1 MTVMAGLDLGTAE
14 PLGATWDGRGINFAL
29 FSANGERVELCLFV
43 ESGAREVCRL
53 PLPGRTGDIWHG
65 YLADAG
71 PGLVYGYRVYGPYA
85 PERGHRFNAN
95 KLLLDPYAR
104 EITAP
109 FRWNRAN
116 FAYDIE
122 SAHGDGAFDATD
134 NAVFVPKGIVTGP
147 TMAAD
152 PGPRIPWR
160 DTIIYEMHVK
170 GMTQRHPAIADAQRG
185 TFAALATPA
194 ILGYLTSLGVTTVEL
209 LPVFAFAD
217 ETHLVRRGLRNYW
230 GYNPASFFALDP
242 RYGRGFQDMVAAYH
256 AAGIEVILDVVYNHT
271 AESDRLGP
279 TLSLRG
285 IDNAS
290 YYWLDERQDYV
301 NHSGCGNTLNASHP
315 QVQRLVL
322 DSLRYWA
329 SATGV
334 DGFRFDLAATLARTR
349 EGFCAS
355 NSLLAL
361 IGRDPTLSRLKLI
374 AEPWDVNGNF
384 LGQLDAP
391 WREWNDSYRDTLRA
405 FWRGDGGMRGRMA
418 TAVSGSSDVVSAPT
432 NGINFITA
440 HDGFTLED
448 VVSFSKK
455 HNAAN
460 GEGNYDGSNYNLS
473 SGYGVEGAT
482 KDPVI
487 RGKRM
492 RQKCNFIASLMV
504 SQGVPMLLAG
514 DEFGQ
519 TQHGNNNAY
528 CQDNE
533 TAWLDWSLLPKNED
547 LVLFVRE
554 AIAMRKAFPELR
566 RESFFTG
573 DGDIV
578 WLRPD
583 GGTMAETDWD
593 DPEQCAFGFLIEN
606 KLLVFLNSGA
616 ATSEQVLPSGNWRTI
631 LSSGE
636 GGHSLTVLER
646 TDV

>member
-1 MTVMAGLDLGTAE
+1 MTVMAGLDVGTAE

-29 FSANGERVELCLFV
+29 FSAHGERVELCLFD
-43 ESGAREVCRL
+43 EGGAREVCRL

-65 YLADAG
+65 YLADAR
-71 PGLVYGYRVYGPYA
+71 PGLVYGYRVHGPYA
-85 PERGHRFNAN
+85 PERGHRFNAH

-109 FRWNRAN
+109 YLWNRAN
-116 FAYDIE
+116 FAYDVE
-122 SAHGDGAFDATD
+122 SARGDGAFDATD

-147 TMAAD
+147 TSAAD
-152 PGPRIPWR
+152 SGPGIPWR

-170 GMTQRHPAIADAQRG
+170 GMTQRHPAIPEAQRG
-185 TFAALATPA
+185 TFAALASPT
-194 ILGYLTSLGVTTVEL
+194 ILEYLTSLGVTTIEL

-217 ETHLVRRGLRNYW
+217 ETHLVRRGLGNYW
-230 GYNPASFFALDP
+230 GYNPVSFFALDP
-242 RYGRGFQDMVAAYH
+242 RYGHGFRDMVAAYH

-271 AESDRLGP
+271 AESDRFGP

-290 YYWLDERQDYV
+290 YYWLDEHQDYV

-315 QVQRLVL
+315 QVQRLVI

-329 SATGV
+329 SVIGV

-355 NSLLAL
+355 NSLLAV
-361 IGRDPTLSRLKLI
+361 IGRDPALSRLKLI
-374 AEPWDVNGNF
+374 AEPWDVSGHF
-384 LGQLDAP
+384 LGKLDAP
-391 WREWNDSYRDTLRA
+391 WREWNDRYRDTLRA

-418 TAVSGSSDVVSAPT
+418 TAISGSSDVVSAPT
-432 NGINFITA
+432 NSINFITA

-448 VVSFSKK
+448 LVSFGKK
-455 HNAAN
+455 HNAVN
-460 GEGNYDGSNYNLS
+460 GEGNCDGSNCNLS

-482 KDPVI
+482 QDLAL

-533 TAWLDWSLLPKNED
+533 IAWLDWSLLAKNED

-554 AIAMRKAFPELR
+554 AIAMRKALPELR
-566 RESFFTG
+566 RESFFKG
-573 DGDIV
+573 SGDIV

-583 GGTMAETDWD
+583 GGVMTETDWD
-593 DPEQCAFGFLIEN
+593 DPADHAFGFLIEN
-606 KLLVFLNSGA
+606 KLLVFLNAGA
-616 ATSEQVLPSGNWRTI
+616 DTSRQVLPRGHWRTI

-646 TDV
+646 TDG